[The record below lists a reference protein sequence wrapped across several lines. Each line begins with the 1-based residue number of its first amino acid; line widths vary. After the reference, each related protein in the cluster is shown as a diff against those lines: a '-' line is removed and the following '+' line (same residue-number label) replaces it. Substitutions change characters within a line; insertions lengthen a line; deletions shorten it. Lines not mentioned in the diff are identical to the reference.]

1 MAASLWLATSAALAL
16 TTAASALGPEDG
28 KTTFASVAP
37 LFLEH
42 CAICHGGDDPAA
54 ALSLESLE
62 ALKKGGES
70 GPAAV
75 AGDPARSEI
84 VLRLR
89 GKKKPR
95 MPLDAD
101 PLGEADIALVE
112 KFVADGLLAA
122 PDPSALPAPPKPRAL
137 PKPGEPVAFADVE
150 PLFKKNCVRCHMPDG
165 ERGDPPEGY
174 RLDSW
179 EASLAPGERVRIVPG
194 TPRASE
200 LVRRLRGLS
209 RPAMPLGGEP
219 LTPDEIRVVE
229 DWVAAGAPGPAGGK
243 APIPAGAEVRFR
255 GKLTARYAIDGLPLV
270 VDRGTRIDKEP
281 AVGAEAEVRGT
292 VLPDGRI
299 RATRLRR
306 R

>member
-1 MAASLWLATSAALAL
+1 MSPA
-16 TTAASALGPEDG
+16 TAAFAPLLVFFVAQDPGGAAE
-28 KTTFASVAP
+28 KTTFAAVAP
-37 LFLEH
+37 LFQEH
-42 CAICHGGDDPAA
+42 CTLCHGGDDPAA

-70 GPAAV
+70 GPAAI
-75 AGDPARSEI
+75 AGDTGKSEI
-84 VLRLR
+84 ALRLR

-101 PLGEADIALVE
+101 PLSEADIALVE
-112 KFVADGLLAA
+112 KFVADGLLPAA
-122 PDPSALPAPPKPRAL
+122 DPAALPAPAPRRAL

-150 PLFKKNCVRCHMPDG
+150 PILRRHCARCHMPDG

-179 EASLAPGERVRIVPG
+179 EEAIARRERARIVPG
-194 TPRASE
+194 TPLASE
-200 LVRRLRGLS
+200 VVRRLHGLS
-209 RPAMPLGGEP
+209 RPRMPLGGEP
-219 LTPDEIRVVE
+219 LAPDEIRVIE
-229 DWVAAGAPGPAGGK
+229 EWVRAGAPGPDGGR
-243 APIPAGAEVRFR
+243 APVPAGAEVRFR

-270 VDRGTRIDKEP
+270 VDRGTRIDKDP
-281 AVGAEAEVRGT
+281 AVGADAEVRGA

-299 RATRLRR
+299 RATRIRR